1 MKMPRILLSALLL
14 ALAITGW
21 AGAAERRHG
30 CDTNPAATAAPAPD
44 CHGSVPRLLN
54 WSEAYEKEQRAAQ
67 HADTPPPEIQQD
79 AGQRMA
85 GTILLPL
92 RMTADHALSLLDFL
106 VRLCVQSILGP

>member
-1 MKMPRILLSALLL
+1 MKIPRTLLSALLL

-21 AGAAERRHG
+21 AGAAERTHG
-30 CDTNPAATAAPAPD
+30 CDTNPAASTTPAPD
-44 CHGSVPRLLN
+44 CRGAVPRLLN
-54 WSEAYEKEQRAAQ
+54 WSEVYEKEQRAAL
-67 HADTPPPEIQQD
+67 HAESHPPEIQQD